1 MTDGTLEKTGV
12 NKFLP
17 RFQKRGDEEVRAL
30 AKRITDNATA
40 AAKKRKEGA
49 KPGLVAAKD
58 TKALATSTNAVAS
71 PTTGTKRAR
80 PADSGNNQP
89 LKKVAA
95 DQGSAKGSVP
105 PKRPTTDGTSVA
117 PPVAVKKPVVP
128 AKTTNFFQSLQS
140 AKRPSGAAAN
150 ATIIQTKPATKVE
163 EKPVLAVASKSTAS
177 RAPAFSFADVMA
189 GLNKPKEAEPEPT
202 KPEEDTG
209 PPEDEQ
215 QKKMRLRKEQRR
227 KLRVSWKPDSA
238 LKEIREF
245 VHDPDEEYGFDP
257 NQVRDARDKL
267 SEGRMFKMKSHQD
280 MMDIDDEDEPELQ
293 PSELDDM
300 ERPFPQPTSVDFTN
314 LVQKDEQDKL
324 FAPYGGSTHLA
335 ASPER
340 DAQEQRE
347 ANTLIIVYADRSD
360 IPPTPKEPP
369 ESNEADRESKPFGR
383 PAQDI
388 LDLISP
394 PAPVLPSFPTD
405 IAAILGLLPQMQQPP
420 TGIVP
425 SFTMPMMPPVT
436 PVQQPAGSAGPSK
449 DIMDIFAPFSQRAQ
463 PPPAPVQA
471 PHAQPQAPIPDVSAF
486 LASLAQPQNTQA
498 QQPQQNPAPVD
509 ISAILSAL
517 NPSGAAATT
526 NATPKPAEP
535 FPNMSGIPPMPLGA
549 NGMPDFAQM
558 NQMAQMA
565 AQFGMPPFPG
575 FPGMPA
581 FPPFPGHMPPQQDPA
596 TAATLGGF
604 ENPERQRLIQT
615 GGGQNNE
622 DDGGDAGYNGGYD
635 GWNGGKGGRAGGKG
649 GRGGWRE
656 GNGEPPK
663 FVVACKYWK
672 EGKCR
677 KGDKCTFLHTG
688 PEGGG

>member
-1 MTDGTLEKTGV
+1 LTDGTLEKTGV

-17 RFQKRGDEEVRAL
+17 RFQKRGDEEIRAL

-49 KPGLVAAKD
+49 KPGTVAAKD
-58 TKALATSTNAVAS
+58 TKALAATTNAVAS
-71 PTTGTKRAR
+71 PVTGTKRAR
-80 PADSGNNQP
+80 PGDGGNNQP
-89 LKKVAA
+89 LKKVASE
-95 DQGSAKGSVP
+95 QGSAKGTVP
-105 PKRPTTDGTSVA
+105 PKRPTNDAAT
-117 PPVAVKKPVVP
+117 PVAVKKPIVP

-150 ATIIQTKPATKVE
+150 ATIVQAKPAAKIE
-163 EKPVLAVASKSTAS
+163 EKPVLAAAPKAAAT

-202 KPEEDTG
+202 KPEEDVG
-209 PPEDEQ
+209 PPENEQ
-215 QKKMRLRKEQRR
+215 QKKTRLRKEQRR
-227 KLRVSWKPDSA
+227 KLRVSWKPDSS
-238 LKEIREF
+238 LEEIREF

-280 MMDIDDEDEPELQ
+280 MMDIDDEDEPELP

-300 ERPFPQPTSVDFTN
+300 ERPFPQPTTVDFTT
-314 LVQKDEQDKL
+314 VMKKEEQEKL

-347 ANTLIIVYADRSD
+347 ANTLIVVYADRSD

-369 ESNEADRESKPFGR
+369 ESTEADREPKSFGK

-405 IAAILGLLPQMQQPP
+405 IAAILGMLPQMQQQQPGNTP
-420 TGIVP
+420 GFP
-425 SFTMPMMPPVT
+425 MPMMPPMI
-436 PVQQPAGSAGPSK
+436 PMQQTAGSAGPTK
-449 DIMDIFAPFSQRAQ
+449 DIMDIFAPFSQCAL
-463 PPPAPVQA
+463 PPPVPVQA
-471 PHAQPQAPIPDVSAF
+471 PQAQPQAPIPDVSAF
-486 LASLAQPQNTQA
+486 LASLAQPQSTQP
-498 QQPQQNPAPVD
+498 QQPQPTAAPVD

-517 NPSGAAATT
+517 NPSGAAAPP
-526 NATPKPAEP
+526 NAAPKPAEQ
-535 FPNMSGIPPMPLGA
+535 FPNMSAIPPMPLGA

-581 FPPFPGHMPPQQDPA
+581 FPPFPGQMLPQQDPA

-604 ENPERQRLIQT
+604 ENPERQRLIA

-622 DDGGDAGYNGGYD
+622 DDAGDAGYNGGYD